1 MHKIQ
6 VQSPPLRFEGCNH
19 GPSQHSSHSIST
31 TYHKSSIHNPMA
43 GNPFTPPIKT
53 PPHLIYSLPSPIQ
66 ELQNPAK
73 TNRKSRLPQ
82 QISLSNSSLLPT
94 LSRKMEP
101 QDFMIIKSPDKILLH
116 ILLLS
121 LLHQITTAKLT
132 DQELDFALFSLRSH
146 GYTLFPNAIATSDL
160 RLQLL
165 NQSNHAKSSFSTFT
179 LFSPPDSLLFSL
191 DLASAASHYTKSLS
205 LHVSPFR
212 LSTSDLRNLT
222 ASSGG
227 ASIDSLVP
235 NHRLLIYNSL
245 AHVNGTVVESV
256 LVNRVRVSV
265 PDLFLGRS
273 IAVHGLDG
281 IIVAGF
287 EDRVEDT
294 SFEAATSSQIDAI
307 WSEELNSPL
316 AGRRNGDRRG
326 NNRRGRILNGGTRG
340 DVVSHGAF
348 ARFHHH

>member
-1 MHKIQ
+1 
-6 VQSPPLRFEGCNH
+6 
-19 GPSQHSSHSIST
+19 
-31 TYHKSSIHNPMA
+31 
-43 GNPFTPPIKT
+43 
-53 PPHLIYSLPSPIQ
+53 
-66 ELQNPAK
+66 
-73 TNRKSRLPQ
+73 
-82 QISLSNSSLLPT
+82 
-94 LSRKMEP
+94 MEP
-101 QDFMIIKSPDKILLH
+101 QDFMIIKSTAKILLH

-205 LHVSPFR
+205 LHVSPVR
-212 LSTSDLRNLT
+212 MSTSDLRNLT

-235 NHRLLIYNSL
+235 NHRLLINNSL
-245 AHVNGTVVESV
+245 AHINGTVVESV

-265 PDLFLGRS
+265 PDLFLCPS

-294 SFEAATSSQIDAI
+294 SFEAATSSSQIDAI

-316 AGRRNGDRRG
+316 PGRRNGDRRR

-348 ARFHHH
+348 GSGIAVAEQDITFLNGETKGGKHGRPAMVSDDADGVAAARAEISLAVEEEEKDIGDAGLEVE

>member
-1 MHKIQ
+1 
-6 VQSPPLRFEGCNH
+6 
-19 GPSQHSSHSIST
+19 
-31 TYHKSSIHNPMA
+31 
-43 GNPFTPPIKT
+43 
-53 PPHLIYSLPSPIQ
+53 
-66 ELQNPAK
+66 
-73 TNRKSRLPQ
+73 
-82 QISLSNSSLLPT
+82 
-94 LSRKMEP
+94 MES
-101 QDFMIIKSPDKILLH
+101 QDFMTIKSTAKILLH

-205 LHVSPFR
+205 LHMSPFR
-212 LSTSDLRNLT
+212 MSTSDLRNLT
-222 ASSGG
+222 ASS
-227 ASIDSLVP
+227 
-235 NHRLLIYNSL
+235 
-245 AHVNGTVVESV
+245 
-256 LVNRVRVSV
+256 V
-265 PDLFLGRS
+265 PDLFLCPS

-294 SFEAATSSQIDAI
+294 SFEAATSSSQIDAI

-316 AGRRNGDRRG
+316 AGEEWQAARAEISLAVEEEEKDIGDAG
-326 NNRRGRILNGGTRG
+326 LE
-340 DVVSHGAF
+340 VE
-348 ARFHHH
+348 

>member
-1 MHKIQ
+1 
-6 VQSPPLRFEGCNH
+6 
-19 GPSQHSSHSIST
+19 
-31 TYHKSSIHNPMA
+31 
-43 GNPFTPPIKT
+43 
-53 PPHLIYSLPSPIQ
+53 
-66 ELQNPAK
+66 
-73 TNRKSRLPQ
+73 
-82 QISLSNSSLLPT
+82 
-94 LSRKMEP
+94 MES
-101 QDFMIIKSPDKILLH
+101 QDFMTIKSTAKILLH

-205 LHVSPFR
+205 LHMSPFR
-212 LSTSDLRNLT
+212 MSTSDLRNLT

-235 NHRLLIYNSL
+235 NHL
-245 AHVNGTVVESV
+245 
-256 LVNRVRVSV
+256 
-265 PDLFLGRS
+265 PDLFLCPS

-294 SFEAATSSQIDAI
+294 SFEAATSSSQIDAI

-316 AGRRNGDRRG
+316 AGEEW
-326 NNRRGRILNGGTRG
+326 
-340 DVVSHGAF
+340 
-348 ARFHHH
+348 

>member
-1 MHKIQ
+1 
-6 VQSPPLRFEGCNH
+6 
-19 GPSQHSSHSIST
+19 
-31 TYHKSSIHNPMA
+31 
-43 GNPFTPPIKT
+43 
-53 PPHLIYSLPSPIQ
+53 
-66 ELQNPAK
+66 
-73 TNRKSRLPQ
+73 
-82 QISLSNSSLLPT
+82 
-94 LSRKMEP
+94 MEP
-101 QDFMIIKSPDKILLH
+101 QDFMIIKSTAKILLH

-160 RLQLL
+160 RLQFL

-287 EDRVEDT
+287 EDRVQDT

-316 AGRRNGDRRG
+316 AGRRIGDRRG

-348 ARFHHH
+348 ASFNHH